1 VSVDKRALR
10 ESQSFYLSQ
19 TTYSSPLQLRVYNV
33 NDILQVKIRDVNEI
47 FGSFK
52 LAELPLSCKAQE
64 DIILFLQAGTKQLK
78 LRVNFERDSSLY
90 AELRRKE

>member
-1 VSVDKRALR
+1 
-10 ESQSFYLSQ
+10 
-19 TTYSSPLQLRVYNV
+19 VYNV

-52 LAELPLSCKAQE
+52 LAELPLCCKAQE
-64 DIILFLQAGTKQLK
+64 DIILFLQAGKKQLK

-90 AELRRKE
+90 AELMRKE